1 MALEIWAGGGVW
13 RSRKS
18 GKKRGSKLLAIRRGG
33 VDFFWNNPIRETA
46 QDEELASIRDIW
58 EQVGGEWSNFERD
71 VKDEI
76 KYLEQ
81 AVLES
86 GSVSSRGSK
95 KSKMAKSINSS
106 VDTALST
113 KVDKYKLQQE
123 EAALKVKLA
132 FVEQEKALKME
143 KLVQEQK
150 LEELKLKVELEL
162 SRAKVSVCKEIE
174 KEQIPS
180 LEEDDL
186 ASLPSESKGDGVKRF
201 LQSLPVSTSTRQLSL
216 KYL

>member
-1 MALEIWAGGGVW
+1 M
-13 RSRKS
+13 
-18 GKKRGSKLLAIRRGG
+18 
-33 VDFFWNNPIRETA
+33 NNNGLIVFETPSDA
-46 QDEELASIRDIW
+46 TS
-58 EQVGGEWSNFERD
+58 VTFVS
-71 VKDEI
+71 I

-81 AVLES
+81 AELES
-86 GSVSSRGSK
+86 GSVSSKGSK

-113 KVDKYKLQQE
+113 KVDKYKSQQE

-132 FVEQEKALKME
+132 FVEQEKALKIE

-174 KEQIPS
+174 KE
-180 LEEDDL
+180 
-186 ASLPSESKGDGVKRF
+186 
-201 LQSLPVSTSTRQLSL
+201 
-216 KYL
+216 